1 MFTYLGLPPL
11 PKLNENMIDGKRFYV
26 TEDGINLPSVT
37 TILSHQPK
45 PQLEIWKK
53 KVGEEKSNQ
62 IRDHSAARGHSLHA
76 TIEQYLNNQ
85 PVKETEMFHD
95 LKPYLNKIY
104 AIHYLEAQ
112 LFSKEIGL
120 AGRADCIASYDG
132 VLSIVDFKDARKR
145 RTKEMIHTY
154 FIQVCAYA
162 GLYEAMTGIKINQ
175 GVILMAVENLEPQIF
190 VFDTRKY
197 VPDLIEAIKIYKKA
211 VDNVS

>member
-11 PKLNENMIDGKRFYV
+11 PKLIEKMVDGRRFYV
-26 TEDGINLPSVT
+26 TEDGVTLPSVT

-45 PQLEIWKK
+45 PQLEAWKK
-53 KVGEEKSNQ
+53 KVGVEKSEQ
-62 IRDHSAARGHSLHA
+62 IRDQSATRGHNLHT
-76 TIEQYLNNQ
+76 TIEQYLKNQ
-85 PVKETEMFHD
+85 PIKETEMFCD

-120 AGRADCIASYDG
+120 AGRVDCIGSYDG
-132 VLSIVDFKDARKR
+132 ILSVIDFKNARKR
-145 RTKEMIHTY
+145 RTQEMIHTY
-154 FIQVCAYA
+154 FIQVCAYS
-162 GLYEAMTGIKINQ
+162 GLYEAMTGLKINQ
-175 GVILMAVENLEPQIF
+175 GVILMAVESQEPQIF

-211 VDNVS
+211 VDIVS